1 MKSGTAI
8 YGLMAEFETHEQLL
22 DAARRAHEIGYRR
35 MDGYAPFPIEGLPE
49 ALGRKRTLV
58 PLVVLLGGIVGGL
71 GGYFMEWYASVV
83 SYPINVGGR
92 PLHSWPSFIPI
103 TFELTVLGAALSA
116 FFGSLAMNKLPQ
128 PYHPV
133 FNVPD
138 FERASIDRFFLC
150 IEASDPK
157 FDLAETRKL
166 LEGFE
171 ALRVAEVDE

>member
-8 YGLMAEFETHEQLL
+8 YGLMAEFETHDQLL
-22 DAARRAHEIGYRR
+22 DAARRAHENGYRQ
-35 MDGYAPFPIEGLPE
+35 MDGYTPFPIEGLPE

-58 PLVVLLGGIVGGL
+58 PFVVLLGGIVGGL

-133 FNVPD
+133 FNVPR

-157 FDLAETRKL
+157 FDLAETRKF
-166 LEGFE
+166 LEGLK
-171 ALRVAEVDE
+171 ALEVAEVDE

>member
-1 MKSGTAI
+1 MKSDTAI

>member
-1 MKSGTAI
+1 MKSDSAI

-22 DAARRAHEIGYRR
+22 DAARRAHENGYRR
-35 MDGYAPFPIEGLPE
+35 MDGYTPFPIEGLPQ
-49 ALGRKRTLV
+49 ALGRKGTLV
-58 PLVVLLGGIVGGL
+58 PLIVLLGGLVAGF
-71 GGYFMEWYASVV
+71 GGYFMEWYANVV

-103 TFELTVLGAALSA
+103 TFELTILGAALSA

-133 FNVPD
+133 FNVPQ

-150 IEASDPK
+150 IEALDPK
-157 FDLAETRKL
+157 FDLIATRKF
-166 LEGFE
+166 LEGLQPL
-171 ALRVAEVDE
+171 AISEVNE

>member
-35 MDGYAPFPIEGLPE
+35 MDGYTPFPIEGLPQ

-58 PLVVLLGGIVGGL
+58 PLIVLLGGIVGGF

-103 TFELTVLGAALSA
+103 TFELTILGAALSA
-116 FFGSLAMNKLPQ
+116 FFGALAMNKLPQ

-133 FNVPD
+133 FNVPH

-157 FDLAETRKL
+157 FDLIETRKF
-166 LEGFE
+166 LEGLK
-171 ALRVAEVDE
+171 ALEVAEVNE